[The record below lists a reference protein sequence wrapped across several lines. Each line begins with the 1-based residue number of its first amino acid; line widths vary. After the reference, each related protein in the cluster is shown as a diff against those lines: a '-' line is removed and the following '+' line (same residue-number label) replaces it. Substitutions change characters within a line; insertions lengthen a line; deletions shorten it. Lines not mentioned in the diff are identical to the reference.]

1 MKMKKTFITL
11 GMASALAFSAMVSA
25 EQELSL
31 AEMDG
36 ITAAGSAS
44 AAALANAFGAQ
55 TSSFADTFT
64 NVEGGEPIPGQV
76 GAIFPISSTSAAV
89 TEALAASSAVA
100 TAFGDAVGATI
111 GTGLSD
117 TTAAS
122 EALADADTLVATSA
136 NTASGIAS
144 SLFIGQSSAAS
155 AAANSFSALNNP

>member
-1 MKMKKTFITL
+1 MKKIFITL
-11 GMASALAFSAMVSA
+11 GMASALAFSSMVSA
-25 EQELSL
+25 EQALSL

-36 ITAAGSAS
+36 VTAAGSAS

-100 TAFGDAVGATI
+100 TAFGNAAGATI

-122 EALADADTLVATSA
+122 EALADADNLIATSA
-136 NTASGIAS
+136 NTATGIATA
-144 SLFIGQSSAAS
+144 LFRGQSSVAS
-155 AAANSFSALNNP
+155 AVANSFSALGNPAP